1 MRFKPESQYSSRL
14 SVAHGETSYAQS
26 KTSTG
31 YTFGINCEYYFLNQS
46 ISRHPYH
53 IDFIKVARGFSMRG
67 LLPLSQLCTLSA
79 VKAAFLPSVFSKT
92 RIGLTVHE
100 SISEDANPI
109 SMYSLE
115 ELTRYLTSTRT
126 QIQLFIKSI
135 K

>member
-1 MRFKPESQYSSRL
+1 QYSSRL

-79 VKAAFLPSVFSKT
+79 VKATFLPSIFFKNG
-92 RIGLTVHE
+92 IGLQ
-100 SISEDANPI
+100 
-109 SMYSLE
+109 
-115 ELTRYLTSTRT
+115 TRCMRVFPKTPPPSRYILW
-126 QIQLFIKSI
+126 KS
-135 K
+135 